1 MIKEFR
7 DFIMRGNVL
16 ELAVAVIVASAF
28 GGVIT
33 SFTNDIL
40 MPPIGMALNS
50 VDFEDLKFVLQAADS
65 DKPEVAILY
74 GKWIN
79 TVITF
84 LITSSIIFIIVK
96 AYNKTQSPK
105 EEAALAGPSD
115 NQLLTEIR
123 DLLKK

>member
-7 DFIMRGNVL
+7 DFIMKGNVL
-16 ELAVAVIVASAF
+16 ELAVAVIIATAF

-33 SFTNDIL
+33 SFTNDVL
-40 MPPIGMALNS
+40 MPPIGMALNG
-50 VDFEDLKFVLQAADS
+50 VDFEDLKFVLQAAEG

-84 LITSSIIFIIVK
+84 LITAFIIFMIIK

-105 EEAALAGPSD
+105 EEPAPAGPSD
-115 NQLLTEIR
+115 NDLLTEIR

>member
-1 MIKEFR
+1 MK
-7 DFIMRGNVL
+7 GNVL
-16 ELAVAVIVASAF
+16 ELAVAVIIATAF

-33 SFTNDIL
+33 SFTNDVL
-40 MPPIGMALNS
+40 MPPIGMALNG
-50 VDFEDLKFVLQAADS
+50 VDFEDLKFVLQAAEG

-84 LITSSIIFIIVK
+84 LITAFIIFMIIK

-105 EEAALAGPSD
+105 EEPAPAGPSD
-115 NQLLTEIR
+115 NDLLTEIR

>member
-50 VDFEDLKFVLQAADS
+50 VDFEDLKFC
-65 DKPEVAILY
+65 VA
-74 GKWIN
+74 
-79 TVITF
+79 
-84 LITSSIIFIIVK
+84 SC
-96 AYNKTQSPK
+96 
-105 EEAALAGPSD
+105 
-115 NQLLTEIR
+115 
-123 DLLKK
+123 

>member
-1 MIKEFR
+1 
-7 DFIMRGNVL
+7 
-16 ELAVAVIVASAF
+16 
-28 GGVIT
+28 
-33 SFTNDIL
+33 
-40 MPPIGMALNS
+40 
-50 VDFEDLKFVLQAADS
+50 VLQAADS

-105 EEAALAGPSD
+105 EEAAPAGPSD